1 MNGEKKS
8 PMALIIGVILLIY
21 AIILKR
27 HEAAAIPGFLMEVAT
42 ALKVHKTVD
51 TQVGVGMWAGGIIAL
66 FGIWNLFQP
75 AMKSKFDKIVR
86 APMAGVGA
94 MLILAFICR
103 FYLEPVF
110 KIWGKAA
117 EPALGFNFATI
128 FGLNYILL
136 GIVLGIIWTNTI
148 GVPGWMQAGVKT
160 SRLVLKTGVISL
172 GAMYSITELRYLGSL
187 SIIMIATFV
196 MGTVLLVL
204 WLGQLM
210 KTPRPLTGVLGAGMG
225 VCGVSAAVAAAP
237 VVKARGI
244 DMAYSIGMLLLV
256 GVVGLFTFPPIAKI
270 VGMNELQFGAWAGTG
285 ILNSAQVA
293 AAALIFDPHTIETLK
308 VAEIFNITRILFLPF
323 IVILLAV
330 WFAKGEEEEE
340 VAKEGVAKVSMGKV
354 IIDKFPIFVL
364 GFILMFTLAST
375 GVFTPQNYILHGKYF
390 YSFKPDEKKEV
401 RPRDLKKIQAFI
413 ESGAV
418 TDPKV
423 KDALQKLVNDKQI
436 TSVEQTD
443 LVLKAQDFTP
453 DKDFKKVFKD
463 ADKKVRVKPKT
474 LETIREYMM
483 WFFAFGLIGLGM
495 QITWQTIRQAGGKA
509 ATIGVIAGASKAIL
523 SFFVC
528 WLLIK
533 GTI

>member
-8 PMALIIGVILLIY
+8 PAALITGIILLIY
-21 AIILKR
+21 AIVLKR
-27 HEAAAIPGFLMEVAT
+27 HEAAAIPGFLAELAAT
-42 ALKVHKTVD
+42 LKTSKTID
-51 TQVGVGMWAGGIIAL
+51 TQVGVGIWAGIIVSL
-66 FGIWNLFQP
+66 FGIWNLVQP
-75 AMKSKFDKIVR
+75 AMKSKFDKVVR
-86 APMAGVGA
+86 APMAGAG
-94 MLILAFICR
+94 MMIILAYVCR
-103 FYLEPVF
+103 FYLEPLF

-117 EPALGFNFATI
+117 QPALGFNFATI

-136 GIVLGIIWTNTI
+136 GILLGIIWVNTI

-160 SRLVLKTGVISL
+160 ARLAMKMGVITL

-187 SIIMIATFV
+187 SIVLIATFV
-196 MGTVLLVL
+196 MGTVILVL
-204 WLGQLM
+204 WLGQMM

-256 GVVGLFTFPPIAKI
+256 GVVGLFTFPPIARI

-293 AAALIFDPHTIETLK
+293 AAALIFDPNTIETLK

-330 WFAKGEEEEE
+330 WFAKGEEEAE
-340 VAKEGVAKVSMGKV
+340 ASKISLGQ
-354 IIDKFPIFVL
+354 ILIQKFPIFVI
-364 GFILMFTLAST
+364 GFILMFAFSST
-375 GVFTPQNYILHGKYF
+375 GVFTPKNYELHGKHF
-390 YSFKPDEKKEV
+390 YNFKVDEKKEV
-401 RPRDLKKIQAFI
+401 RTRDLKKIQAFV

-423 KDALQKLVNDKQI
+423 KAALEKLVADRQV
-436 TSVEQTD
+436 TSSEQTD
-443 LVLKAQDFTP
+443 LVLKAQDFTK
-453 DKDFKKVFKD
+453 DKDLKKAFKD
-463 ADKKVRVKPKT
+463 ADKKVQAKPKT
-474 LETIREYMM
+474 LETMREYMM

-509 ATIGVIAGASKAIL
+509 AVIGVIAGASKAIL
-523 SFFVC
+523 SFFAV
-528 WLLIK
+528 WLFVK